1 MKCNDITLF
10 RLVAVERQWVIAVQY
25 GCVLRNDGPPPG
37 GREKHSERQHSREA
51 VRITYEGSQ
60 VQREARPAPV
70 TPGSQHGGD
79 EDEQEGRVGD
89 PHDDNHGV
97 HAKDQPG
104 RRQRRR
110 HRLGAARSCAVLAGA
125 GTRAVVQALSADEGL
140 VVHWSENGHRS
151 IYAKRGEKKTTQYRL
166 NKLQWEHC
174 GEREKKLPEN
184 IGNIRNG
191 VCPLLMSNMY
201 SIQLVALHSLADLP
215 HSSDRALTLLDG
227 AWTSLQALY
236 MAAKKG
242 QIPSLTEDRR
252 GKREEGIGNREC
264 F

>member
-1 MKCNDITLF
+1 MKRNGITLF

-51 VRITYEGSQ
+51 VRITYEGSP
-60 VQREARPAPV
+60 VQREAPPAPV

-125 GTRAVVQALSADEGL
+125 GTRAVVQALGAEEGL
-140 VVHWSENGHRS
+140 VVHWSETGHRS
-151 IYAKRGEKKTTQYRL
+151 IYVQRGEEKKRL
-166 NKLQWEHC
+166 NIVLTNC
-174 GEREKKLPEN
+174 S
-184 IGNIRNG
+184 GNI
-191 VCPLLMSNMY
+191 
-201 SIQLVALHSLADLP
+201 VA
-215 HSSDRALTLLDG
+215 RERKN
-227 AWTSLQALY
+227 Y
-236 MAAKKG
+236 
-242 QIPSLTEDRR
+242 RR
-252 GKREEGIGNREC
+252 ILGL
-264 F
+264 